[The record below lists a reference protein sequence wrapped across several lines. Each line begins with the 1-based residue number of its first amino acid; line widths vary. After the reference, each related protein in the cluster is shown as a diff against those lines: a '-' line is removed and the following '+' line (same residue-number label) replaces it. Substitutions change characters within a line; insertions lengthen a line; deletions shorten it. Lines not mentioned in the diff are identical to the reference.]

1 MLSGNRILFPVDFSN
16 FPFTLARAADRLIEG
31 WNAEV
36 VLLHVMETWRASDSR
51 LEYGV
56 RELEALAKRHFGG
69 CAVTRRIERGT
80 PADRILDYVEKN
92 DIGMVVL
99 PSRDSA
105 AFGKGPLG
113 RVASEILTK
122 ASCPVW
128 LDWRSAGRLT
138 TAQTTTPG
146 VCCAIDGAESA
157 ERILREATAI
167 ADRLGA
173 GLTILS
179 SVEPPRA
186 ILSSVARD
194 REVSRE
200 TERVDE
206 LRRRFAPRAE
216 VMVAAGW
223 RQGVIAR
230 MIRNQSAQLLI
241 TGDCRQTVLAAEAI
255 CPVLRLAINT
265 KDVLKDASER
275 HDEMLTYARSA

>member
-1 MLSGNRILFPVDFSN
+1 
-16 FPFTLARAADRLIEG
+16 
-31 WNAEV
+31 
-36 VLLHVMETWRASDSR
+36 
-51 LEYGV
+51 
-56 RELEALAKRHFGG
+56 
-69 CAVTRRIERGT
+69 
-80 PADRILDYVEKN
+80 
-92 DIGMVVL
+92 
-99 PSRDSA
+99 
-105 AFGKGPLG
+105 
-113 RVASEILTK
+113 
-122 ASCPVW
+122 
-128 LDWRSAGRLT
+128 
-138 TAQTTTPG
+138 
-146 VCCAIDGAESA
+146 
-157 ERILREATAI
+157 
-167 ADRLGA
+167 
-173 GLTILS
+173 LS

-265 KDVLKDASER
+265 KDVIKDASER
-275 HDEMLTYARSA
+275 QDEMLTYARSA